1 MRGPDTDAREN
12 RQRAKIHRMAQKE
25 GVLAMKC
32 RACKTK
38 EAIIPDRATASRR
51 KVFCLDCHKAKL
63 RQDLRNLLGD
73 HYSRQLRPSDEPT

>member
-1 MRGPDTDAREN
+1 
-12 RQRAKIHRMAQKE
+12 
-25 GVLAMKC
+25 MKC